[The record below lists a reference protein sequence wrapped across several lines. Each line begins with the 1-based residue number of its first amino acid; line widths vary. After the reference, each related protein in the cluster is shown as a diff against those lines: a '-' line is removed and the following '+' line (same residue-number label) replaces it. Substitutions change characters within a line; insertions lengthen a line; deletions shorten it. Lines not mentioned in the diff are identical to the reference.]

1 MFVSVPGRSN
11 IQMLKTSHQPLFKKF
26 LTFEIFFLLL
36 DVQVWIE
43 QLATLP
49 PTTTRGTVISA
60 TVCNLYECRN
70 RDEMNT
76 EHRGLRPET

>member
-11 IQMLKTSHQPLFKKF
+11 IQMFKTSHQPLFKKF
-26 LTFEIFFLLL
+26 LTFEIFFLLLL

-60 TVCNLYECRN
+60 TVCNL
-70 RDEMNT
+70 
-76 EHRGLRPET
+76 